1 MLLQFVKL
9 LKLLKFWSIIK
20 SPQVEWTSI
29 MEINNPAQVQSI
41 SSTHSKYAENAANS
55 DKTKNVD
62 ATSKQ
67 TAQQTSKQLMN
78 QAILSA
84 QEDVSLKSGDQSMTL
99 LYRAAI
105 EAINKELAP
114 SMGENAIQTAYD
126 NGVDISPEAT
136 ADRIVSFATQFFS
149 VHQQQNS
156 NMSLDEQLDSFMS
169 IIGGAIDNGFK
180 EARDILS
187 GLKVLQGDIADG
199 VDKTYGL
206 VQEGL
211 QAFRDSFNKKSDETQ
226 AINA

>member
-1 MLLQFVKL
+1 
-9 LKLLKFWSIIK
+9 
-20 SPQVEWTSI
+20 
-29 MEINNPAQVQSI
+29 MEINTPTQVQGSA
-41 SSTHSKYAENAANS
+41 SSHRTHADNMATNGE
-55 DKTKNVD
+55 KTKNVE
-62 ATSKQ
+62 AASKQ

-84 QEDVSLKSGDQSMTL
+84 QEDVSLKSGDESMTL

-105 EAINKELAP
+105 EAINEQLAP
-114 SMGENAIQTAYD
+114 AMGENAIQTAYD
-126 NGVDISPEAT
+126 NGVDTSPEAT

-226 AINA
+226 ATNA

>member
-29 MEINNPAQVQSI
+29 MEINNPAQVQST

-126 NGVDISPEAT
+126 NGVDTSPEAT

-226 AINA
+226 ATNA

>member
-1 MLLQFVKL
+1 
-9 LKLLKFWSIIK
+9 
-20 SPQVEWTSI
+20 
-29 MEINNPAQVQSI
+29 MEINNPAQVQST

-84 QEDVSLKSGDQSMTL
+84 QEDVSLKSGDQSMNL

-126 NGVDISPEAT
+126 NGVDTSPEAT

-156 NMSLDEQLDSFMS
+156 NMSFDEQLDSFMT

-211 QAFRDSFNKKSDETQ
+211 QAFRDSFNKKSNETQ
-226 AINA
+226 ATNT

>member
-1 MLLQFVKL
+1 
-9 LKLLKFWSIIK
+9 
-20 SPQVEWTSI
+20 
-29 MEINNPAQVQSI
+29 MEINNPAQVQSV
-41 SSTHSKYAENAANS
+41 SSSHRKYAENVPANAE
-55 DKTKNVD
+55 KTKNVE
-62 ATSKQ
+62 AASKQ

-84 QEDVSLKSGDQSMTL
+84 QEDVSLKSGDQSMAL

-126 NGVDISPEAT
+126 NNVDTSPEAT

-149 VHQQQNS
+149 IHQQQNS

-211 QAFRDSFNKKSDETQ
+211 QAFRDSFNKKPDEAQT
-226 AINA
+226 ASA

>member
-1 MLLQFVKL
+1 
-9 LKLLKFWSIIK
+9 
-20 SPQVEWTSI
+20 
-29 MEINNPAQVQSI
+29 MEINNPAQVQST

-126 NGVDISPEAT
+126 NGVDTSPEAT

-211 QAFRDSFNKKSDETQ
+211 QDFRDSFNKKSDETQ
-226 AINA
+226 ATNA

>member
-1 MLLQFVKL
+1 
-9 LKLLKFWSIIK
+9 
-20 SPQVEWTSI
+20 
-29 MEINNPAQVQSI
+29 MEINNPAQVQST

-78 QAILSA
+78 QTILSA

-126 NGVDISPEAT
+126 NGVDTSPEAT

-156 NMSLDEQLDSFMS
+156 NMSFDEQLDSFMT

-211 QAFRDSFNKKSDETQ
+211 QAFRDSFNKKSNETQ
-226 AINA
+226 ATNT

>member
-1 MLLQFVKL
+1 
-9 LKLLKFWSIIK
+9 
-20 SPQVEWTSI
+20 
-29 MEINNPAQVQSI
+29 MEINKPSQVQS
-41 SSTHSKYAENAANS
+41 TPLPQKKYAENTAPKSTEVS
-55 DKTKNVD
+55 DSKD
-62 ATSKQ
+62 AKVTSKQ
-67 TAQQTSKQLMN
+67 TAYQTSKLLMN

-84 QEDVSLKSGDQSMTL
+84 QQEVNIKSGDQSMTL

-105 EAINKELAP
+105 ESINKELAP

-126 NGVDISPEAT
+126 NGVDTSPEAT

-149 VHQQQNS
+149 IHQQQNS
-156 NMSLDEQLDSFMS
+156 GMSLSDQLDSFMG

-180 EARDILS
+180 EAKDILS

-211 QAFRDSFNKKSDETQ
+211 QAFRDSFNKKTDETQ
-226 AINA
+226 SSAS

>member
-1 MLLQFVKL
+1 
-9 LKLLKFWSIIK
+9 
-20 SPQVEWTSI
+20 
-29 MEINNPAQVQSI
+29 MEINNPAQVQST

-114 SMGENAIQTAYD
+114 SMGENAIQNAYD
-126 NGVDISPEAT
+126 NGVDTSPEAT

-156 NMSLDEQLDSFMS
+156 NMSFDEQLDSFMT

-211 QAFRDSFNKKSDETQ
+211 QAFRDSFNKKSNETQ
-226 AINA
+226 ATNT

>member
-1 MLLQFVKL
+1 
-9 LKLLKFWSIIK
+9 
-20 SPQVEWTSI
+20 
-29 MEINNPAQVQSI
+29 MEINNPAQVQST
-41 SSTHSKYAENAANS
+41 SLTHSKYAENTANS

-126 NGVDISPEAT
+126 NGIDTSPEAT

-226 AINA
+226 ATNA

>member
-1 MLLQFVKL
+1 
-9 LKLLKFWSIIK
+9 
-20 SPQVEWTSI
+20 
-29 MEINNPAQVQSI
+29 MEINNPAQVQST

-62 ATSKQ
+62 ATSKE

-126 NGVDISPEAT
+126 NGVDTSPEAT

-156 NMSLDEQLDSFMS
+156 NMSFDEQLDSFMT

-211 QAFRDSFNKKSDETQ
+211 QAFRDSFNKKSNETQ
-226 AINA
+226 ATNT

>member
-1 MLLQFVKL
+1 
-9 LKLLKFWSIIK
+9 
-20 SPQVEWTSI
+20 
-29 MEINNPAQVQSI
+29 MEINNPAQVQST

-126 NGVDISPEAT
+126 NGVDTSPEAT

-156 NMSLDEQLDSFMS
+156 NMSFDEQLDSFMT
-169 IIGGAIDNGFK
+169 IIGGAIDNGFE

-211 QAFRDSFNKKSDETQ
+211 QAFRDSFNKKSNETQ
-226 AINA
+226 ATNT

>member
-1 MLLQFVKL
+1 
-9 LKLLKFWSIIK
+9 
-20 SPQVEWTSI
+20 
-29 MEINNPAQVQSI
+29 MEINKAPHMPHTPASQR
-41 SSTHSKYAENAANS
+41 KYAENMAVKGDEAS
-55 DKTKNVD
+55 DSKNAKAVE
-62 ATSKQ
+62 ATSAQ

-84 QEDVSLKSGDQSMTL
+84 QQDVNIKAGDESMTL

-126 NGVDISPEAT
+126 NGVDTSPEAT

-149 VHQQQNS
+149 IHQQQNS
-156 NMSLDEQLDSFMS
+156 GMDFDEQLESFMG
-169 IIGGAIDNGFK
+169 IIGGAIDSGFQ

-199 VDKTYGL
+199 VDKTYSL

-211 QAFRDSFNKKSDETQ
+211 QAFRDSFNKKPDETQ
-226 AINA
+226 STAS

>member
-1 MLLQFVKL
+1 
-9 LKLLKFWSIIK
+9 
-20 SPQVEWTSI
+20 
-29 MEINNPAQVQSI
+29 MEINTPTQVQGSA
-41 SSTHSKYAENAANS
+41 SSHRTHADNMATNGE
-55 DKTKNVD
+55 KTKNVE
-62 ATSKQ
+62 AASKQ

-84 QEDVSLKSGDQSMTL
+84 QEDVSLKSGDESMTL

-105 EAINKELAP
+105 EAINEELAP
-114 SMGENAIQTAYD
+114 AMGDNAIQTAYD
-126 NGVDISPEAT
+126 NGVDTSPEAT

-156 NMSLDEQLDSFMS
+156 NMSLDEQLDSFMN

-226 AINA
+226 ATNA

>member
-1 MLLQFVKL
+1 
-9 LKLLKFWSIIK
+9 
-20 SPQVEWTSI
+20 
-29 MEINNPAQVQSI
+29 MEINNPAQVQTP
-41 SSTHSKYAENAANS
+41 STPHKKYADNAAANS
-55 DKTKNVD
+55 DKAKNVE
-62 ATSKQ
+62 APGKQ

-114 SMGENAIQTAYD
+114 SMGENAIQNAYD
-126 NGVDISPEAT
+126 NNVDTSPEAT

-149 VHQQQNS
+149 IHQQQNS
-156 NMSLDEQLDSFMS
+156 NMSLNDQLDSFMS

-211 QAFRDSFNKKSDETQ
+211 QAFRDSFNKKPDETQ
-226 AINA
+226 TASA

>member
-1 MLLQFVKL
+1 ME
-9 LKLLKFWSIIK
+9 INK
-20 SPQVEWTSI
+20 SPQV
-29 MEINNPAQVQSI
+29 QS
-41 SSTHSKYAENAANS
+41 TPLPQKKYAENTAPKGTEVS
-55 DKTKNVD
+55 DSKDAKTTDV
-62 ATSKQ
+62 TSKQ

-84 QEDVSLKSGDQSMTL
+84 QQDVNIKSGDQSMTL

-105 EAINKELAP
+105 ESINKELAP
-114 SMGENAIQTAYD
+114 TMGENAIQTAYD
-126 NGVDISPEAT
+126 NGVDTSPEAT

-149 VHQQQNS
+149 IHQQQNS
-156 NMSLDEQLDSFMS
+156 GMSLSDQLDSFMG

-180 EARDILS
+180 EAKDILS

-211 QAFRDSFNKKSDETQ
+211 QAFRDSFNKKTDETQ
-226 AINA
+226 SSAS